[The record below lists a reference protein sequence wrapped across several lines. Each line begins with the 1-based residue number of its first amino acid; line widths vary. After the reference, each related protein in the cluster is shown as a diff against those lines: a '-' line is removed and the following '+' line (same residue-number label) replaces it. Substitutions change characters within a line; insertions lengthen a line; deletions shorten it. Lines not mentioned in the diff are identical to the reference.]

1 MQNFLFSVD
10 CLNELRE
17 STTKAL
23 VPFIACGDLAGFDSD
38 RTYPLELNALSE
50 EFRDWKYEH
59 REVVQPPTEPAYKK
73 ASALKK
79 ISELND
85 THKAGSI
92 QSPGRKQNPAITN
105 PNNPLPDNEEIDP
118 SILFC

>member
-1 MQNFLFSVD
+1 MKNLFSVD
-10 CLNELRE
+10 CLNGLGE

-23 VPFIACGDLAGFDSD
+23 VPFIACGDLTGFDSD

-92 QSPGRKQNPAITN
+92 QSAGRKQNPAITN